1 MKDRS
6 QLAIQYSGYPLSVAE
21 IKQKPSL
28 KPGMSVVKP
37 LDDHT
42 TSVQKNRITND
53 PVNWDENWFSNYE

>member
-21 IKQKPSL
+21 LKQKPS
-28 KPGMSVVKP
+28 KPGMTVVKSV
-37 LDDHT
+37 DDQT

-53 PVNWDENWFSNYE
+53 PVNWDVNWFNNYE